1 MIQENLFYKKVW
13 QFKIVFLSLQYQN
26 KTTMDFKSKCEKIKK
41 LESEARKLQKEI
53 ANEIHSQLPD
63 LFLSNGFEIDP
74 RKKNGAIGY
83 HQSFYDPKT
92 NMSIAYAEVGKNALS
107 LVVYKRE
114 EDGIAWVN
122 PTTSGGEIKWYY
134 KEVSFEEF
142 LKDTYSRKVKNINK
156 YIERY
161 NKKKENVW

>member
-1 MIQENLFYKKVW
+1 
-13 QFKIVFLSLQYQN
+13 
-26 KTTMDFKSKCEKIKK
+26 MDFKSKCEKIKK

-161 NKKKENVW
+161 NKKKENV